1 MKTIMIITAV
11 ATIVAGCGGAP
22 TETAKLRPPAGYL
35 MAQPCKM
42 PAIPKDEANPTS
54 RGVYY
59 GESRTCAAR
68 RGDQVRGLQRYIRT
82 TRGGG

>member
-1 MKTIMIITAV
+1 MRKIILAV
-11 ATIVAGCGGAP
+11 VPALAACGGAP
-22 TETAKLRPPAGYL
+22 TDTARLKPPSGWL
-35 MAQPCKM
+35 MAQPCKL

-59 GESRTCAAR
+59 GASRTCAAK

-82 TRGGG
+82 TRGGA